1 VPLARPSAIP
11 QAAAM
16 RAVIDTSV
24 WVSAI
29 LNPAGAPARVLQAL
43 LEGQFSLVSSS
54 PLLGELAEV
63 LTRPRLV
70 QRYNLT
76 PAKTEALLLLLG
88 DSELAEVTGSVEVC
102 RDPDDNMVNET
113 AINGHADVLVS
124 RDDDLKRSPEVAHTL
139 LEHGIQVLTVQ
150 RFLDALDEAASQAN
164 T

>member
-1 VPLARPSAIP
+1 
-11 QAAAM
+11 M

-29 LNPAGAPARVLQAL
+29 LNPSGPPASVLRALQFRRFDLVASGAL
-43 LEGQFSLVSSS
+43 LE
-54 PLLGELAEV
+54 ELAAV
-63 LTRPRLV
+63 LARPRLV

-76 PAKTEALLLLLG
+76 PAKAQALLLVLQ
-88 DSELAEVTGSVEVC
+88 DAELAEVTGSIQVC
-102 RDPDDNMVNET
+102 RDPDDDMVIET

-124 RDDDLKRSPEVAHTL
+124 RDDDLKRSPEVTSTL

-150 RFLDALDEAASQAN
+150 QFLDALDETAGHAN